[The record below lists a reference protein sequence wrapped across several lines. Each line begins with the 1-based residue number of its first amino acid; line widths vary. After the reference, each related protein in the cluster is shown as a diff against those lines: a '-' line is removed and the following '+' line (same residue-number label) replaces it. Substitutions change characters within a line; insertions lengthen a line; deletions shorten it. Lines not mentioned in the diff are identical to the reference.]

1 MSDDPA
7 GPPAFAH
14 RIMAREEDIDELG
27 HVNNLNY
34 LRWMLEAATGH
45 WELYKAEA
53 SPESV
58 EGVAWVVMRHELDYF
73 APAFVGEAV
82 DVFTWVPTATPL
94 TCDRYYEVVRV
105 RDGALLARGTS
116 SYCVVDAA
124 TGKPRRLGEQ
134 LRRAIGNPP
143 VVRRQRIERS
153 FPPRPEVVRRIF
165 QDET

>member
-1 MSDDPA
+1 MSDEGTGPA
-7 GPPAFAH
+7 AFAH

-27 HVNNLNY
+27 HVNNVNY
-34 LRWMLEAATGH
+34 LRWMLEAATAH
-45 WELYKAEA
+45 WTLLQAESDA
-53 SPESV
+53 ESV
-58 EGVAWVVMRHELDYF
+58 DGVAWVVMRHELDYF

-94 TCDRYYEVVRV
+94 TSDRFYEVVRV
-105 RDGALLARGTS
+105 CDGALLARGAS

-124 TGKPRRLGEQ
+124 TGKPRRLSEA

-153 FPPRPEVVRRIF
+153 FPRRPDAVRRVF
-165 QDET
+165 QDEC